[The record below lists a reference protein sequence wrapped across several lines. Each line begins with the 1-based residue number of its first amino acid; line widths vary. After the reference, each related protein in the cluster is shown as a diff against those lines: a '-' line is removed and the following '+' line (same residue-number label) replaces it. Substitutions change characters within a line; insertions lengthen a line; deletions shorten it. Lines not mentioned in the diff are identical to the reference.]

1 VAAGQERLHDI
12 VRPRDIAVKMDW
24 FRNRAPVTCSV
35 DKEQQGEQMRST
47 TRVAVLVVGMALAFG
62 QASFVDAQPFD
73 HLKCHKVKDPHKMKG
88 TFDPAPALQPAF
100 ADQGCKI
107 VRAKFFCAPVEKN
120 NVQVN
125 PPPAFP
131 ALGGQDLTNDFT
143 CYKIKCPTQ
152 PPDTVVT
159 DQFASRTLT
168 KMKAQLLCTP
178 TYKGVVTTTTSTTT
192 TTTPTPC
199 LNQTAPMCNG
209 PCPDPLD
216 TCVSVVGA
224 TTCECRHPCGID
236 ATGQC
241 SGDCSVPT
249 DVCTQLADGTCR
261 ASAVAYVRRISS
273 VTTTSLVFR
282 ANVTRTFLAVIRST

>member
-1 VAAGQERLHDI
+1 
-12 VRPRDIAVKMDW
+12 M
-24 FRNRAPVTCSV
+24 RN
-35 DKEQQGEQMRST
+35 T
-47 TRVAVLVVGMALAFG
+47 TRVAALAVGMALAFG
-62 QASFVDAQPFD
+62 QAPFVDAQPFD

-168 KMKAQLLCTP
+168 KMKAQLLCVP
-178 TYKGVVTTTTSTTT
+178 TYKGVLTTTTSTTT

-216 TCVSVVGA
+216 TCVSVAGT
-224 TTCECRHPCGID
+224 TTCECTRPCGVD

-241 SGDCSVPT
+241 SGDCPIPT
-249 DVCTQLADGTCR
+249 DVCTQLADGTCDCGPPKCEDFV
-261 ASAVAYVRRISS
+261 SGPGQCGGPCPPNFICDNDLVGLPCKCFPNFPCGDPVDLMCGGFCQVSQTCISDPVAGCICQ
-273 VTTTSLVFR
+273 
-282 ANVTRTFLAVIRST
+282 